1 MLEPLFEAD
10 KAAKINRTRGEDE
23 KGFWI
28 SPLIT
33 REVRMD

>member
-23 KGFWI
+23 KGFFG
-28 SPLIT
+28 SA
-33 REVRMD
+33 RR

>member
-28 SPLIT
+28 SPPII
-33 REVRMD
+33 REVRTD